1 MIMSKYG
8 FLSVLKEEMDKHFHY
23 DYALDWNKKNHVVE
37 LSFVLEVQNADSV
50 ETIDDKGEVSN
61 EDIIFEDYVLFY
73 NPAKSKFDADDYLVT
88 VPYDPK
94 KGLSREY
101 LAYFAQTLNDV
112 AIQGLDDLMDFLT
125 DETATDFSL
134 EWDTET
140 FDNGRAELEE
150 TEYYGYPRYW

>member
-1 MIMSKYG
+1 MSKYG

-23 DYALDWNKKNHVVE
+23 DYALDWNKKNHAVE

-94 KGLSREY
+94 KGLSRDY

-150 TEYYGYPRYW
+150 TEYYGYPRY

>member
-1 MIMSKYG
+1 MSKYG

-23 DYALDWNKKNHVVE
+23 DYALDWNKKNHAVE

-134 EWDTET
+134 AVSYTHLT
-140 FDNGRAELEE
+140 LPTIA
-150 TEYYGYPRYW
+150 

>member
-1 MIMSKYG
+1 MAKYG
-8 FLSVLKEEMDKHFHY
+8 FLSVLEEEMDKHFHY
-23 DYALDWNKKNHVVE
+23 DYALDWNKKNHAVE

-88 VPYDPK
+88 VPYDSK

-125 DETATDFSL
+125 DETVTDFSL

-150 TEYYGYPRYW
+150 TEYYGYPRY

>member
-1 MIMSKYG
+1 MSKYG

-23 DYALDWNKKNHVVE
+23 DYALDWNKKNHAVE

-73 NPAKSKFDADDYLVT
+73 NPAKSKFDADDSLVT

-150 TEYYGYPRYW
+150 TEYYGYPRY

>member
-1 MIMSKYG
+1 
-8 FLSVLKEEMDKHFHY
+8 MDKHFHY
-23 DYALDWNKKNHVVE
+23 DYALDWNKKNHAVE

-150 TEYYGYPRYW
+150 TEYYGYPRY

>member
-1 MIMSKYG
+1 MSKYG

-23 DYALDWNKKNHVVE
+23 DYALDWNKKNHAVE

-150 TEYYGYPRYW
+150 AEYYGYPRY

>member
-1 MIMSKYG
+1 MSKYG

-23 DYALDWNKKNHVVE
+23 DYALDWNKKNHAVE

-140 FDNGRAELEE
+140 FDNGRAEVEE
-150 TEYYGYPRYW
+150 TEYYGYPRYG

>member
-1 MIMSKYG
+1 MAKYG
-8 FLSVLKEEMDKHFHY
+8 FLSVLEEEMDKHFHY
-23 DYALDWNKKNHVVE
+23 DYALDWNKKNHAVE
-37 LSFVLEVQNADSV
+37 LSFVLEVQNADRV

-73 NPAKSKFDADDYLVT
+73 NPVKSKFDADDYLVT

-150 TEYYGYPRYW
+150 TEYYGYPRY

>member
-1 MIMSKYG
+1 MAKYG
-8 FLSVLKEEMDKHFHY
+8 FLSVLEEEMDKHFHY
-23 DYALDWNKKNHVVE
+23 DYALDWNKKNHAVE

-73 NPAKSKFDADDYLVT
+73 NPAKSKFDADDYLAT

-125 DETATDFSL
+125 DETVTDFSL

-150 TEYYGYPRYW
+150 TEYYGYPRY

>member
-1 MIMSKYG
+1 MSKYG

-23 DYALDWNKKNHVVE
+23 DYALDWNKKNHAVE
-37 LSFVLEVQNADSV
+37 LSFVLEVQNTDSV

-150 TEYYGYPRYW
+150 TEYYGYPRY

>member
-1 MIMSKYG
+1 MAKYG
-8 FLSVLKEEMDKHFHY
+8 FLSVLEEEMDKHFHY
-23 DYALDWNKKNHVVE
+23 DYALDWNKKNHAVE

-88 VPYDPK
+88 VPYAPK

-125 DETATDFSL
+125 DETVTDFSL

-150 TEYYGYPRYW
+150 TEYYGYPRY

>member
-1 MIMSKYG
+1 MPKYG
-8 FLSVLKEEMDKHFHY
+8 FLSVLKEERDKHFHY
-23 DYALDWNKKNHVVE
+23 DYALDWNKKNHAVE
-37 LSFVLEVQNADSV
+37 LSFVLEVQNTDSV

-150 TEYYGYPRYW
+150 TEYYGYPRY

>member
-1 MIMSKYG
+1 
-8 FLSVLKEEMDKHFHY
+8 MDKHFHY
-23 DYALDWNKKNHVVE
+23 DYALDWNKKNHAVE

-88 VPYDPK
+88 VPYAPK

-101 LAYFAQTLNDV
+101 LAYFADFLNEV
-112 AIQGLDDLMDFLT
+112 ADQGLSDLMDFLA
-125 DETATDFSL
+125 DEEAVEFAMVWN
-134 EWDTET
+134 EEA
-140 FDNGRAELEE
+140 FENGRAELEE

>member
-1 MIMSKYG
+1 MAKYG

-23 DYALDWNKKNHVVE
+23 DYALDWNKENHAVE

-50 ETIDDKGEVSN
+50 ETIDNKGEVSN

-150 TEYYGYPRYW
+150 AEYYGYPRY

>member
-1 MIMSKYG
+1 MAKYG
-8 FLSVLKEEMDKHFHY
+8 FLSVLEEEMDKHFHY
-23 DYALDWNKKNHVVE
+23 DYALDWNKKNHAVE

-88 VPYDPK
+88 VPYAPK

-125 DETATDFSL
+125 DEAATDFSL

-150 TEYYGYPRYW
+150 TEYYGYPRY

>member
-1 MIMSKYG
+1 MAKYG

-23 DYALDWNKKNHVVE
+23 DYALDWNKENHAVE

-125 DETATDFSL
+125 DETVTDFSL

-150 TEYYGYPRYW
+150 TEYYGYPRY

>member
-1 MIMSKYG
+1 MAKYG
-8 FLSVLKEEMDKHFHY
+8 FLSVLEEEMDKHFHY
-23 DYALDWNKKNHVVE
+23 DYALDWNKKNHAVE

-94 KGLSREY
+94 KGLSRKY

-125 DETATDFSL
+125 DETVTDFSL

-150 TEYYGYPRYW
+150 TEYYGYPRY

>member
-1 MIMSKYG
+1 MSKYG

-125 DETATDFSL
+125 DETVTDFSL

-150 TEYYGYPRYW
+150 TEYYGYPRY

>member
-1 MIMSKYG
+1 MLKYG

-23 DYALDWNKKNHVVE
+23 DYALDWNKKNHAVE

-150 TEYYGYPRYW
+150 TEYYGYPRY

>member
-1 MIMSKYG
+1 MSKYG

-23 DYALDWNKKNHVVE
+23 DYALDWNKKNHAVE
-37 LSFVLEVQNADSV
+37 LSFVLEVQNTDSV
-50 ETIDDKGEVSN
+50 ETVDDKGEVSN

-150 TEYYGYPRYW
+150 TEYYGYPRY

>member
-1 MIMSKYG
+1 MAKYG
-8 FLSVLKEEMDKHFHY
+8 FLSVLEEEMDKHFHY
-23 DYALDWNKKNHVVE
+23 DYALDWNKKNHAVE
-37 LSFVLEVQNADSV
+37 LSFVLEVQNANSV

-125 DETATDFSL
+125 DETVTDFSL

-150 TEYYGYPRYW
+150 TEYYGYPRY

>member
-1 MIMSKYG
+1 MAKYG
-8 FLSVLKEEMDKHFHY
+8 FLSVLEEEMDKHFHY
-23 DYALDWNKKNHVVE
+23 DYALDWNKKNHAVE
-37 LSFVLEVQNADSV
+37 LSFVLEVQNTDSV
-50 ETIDDKGEVSN
+50 ETVDDKGEVSN

-150 TEYYGYPRYW
+150 TEYYGYPRY

>member
-1 MIMSKYG
+1 
-8 FLSVLKEEMDKHFHY
+8 HY
-23 DYALDWNKKNHVVE
+23 DYALDWNKKNHAVE

-101 LAYFAQTLNDV
+101 LAYFADFLNEV
-112 AIQGLDDLMDFLT
+112 ADQGLSDLMDFLA
-125 DETATDFSL
+125 DEEAVEFAMVWN
-134 EWDTET
+134 EEA
-140 FDNGRAELEE
+140 FENGRAGLEE
-150 TEYYGYPRYW
+150 TEYYGYPRY

>member
-1 MIMSKYG
+1 MAKYG
-8 FLSVLKEEMDKHFHY
+8 FLSVLEEEMDKHFHY
-23 DYALDWNKKNHVVE
+23 DYALDWNKENHAVE

-88 VPYDPK
+88 VPYAPK

-125 DETATDFSL
+125 DEAATDFSL

-140 FDNGRAELEE
+140 FDNGRAELED
-150 TEYYGYPRYW
+150 TEYYGYPRY

>member
-1 MIMSKYG
+1 MAKYG
-8 FLSVLKEEMDKHFHY
+8 FLSVLEEEMDKHFHY
-23 DYALDWNKKNHVVE
+23 DYALDWNKKNHAVE

-112 AIQGLDDLMDFLT
+112 AIQGLDDLIDSLT
-125 DETATDFSL
+125 DETVTDFSL

-150 TEYYGYPRYW
+150 TEYYGYPRY

>member
-1 MIMSKYG
+1 MV

-23 DYALDWNKKNHVVE
+23 DYALDWNKKNHAVE

-150 TEYYGYPRYW
+150 TEYYGYPRY

>member
-1 MIMSKYG
+1 MSEYG

-23 DYALDWNKKNHVVE
+23 DYALDWNKKNHAVE

-150 TEYYGYPRYW
+150 TEYYGYPRY

>member
-1 MIMSKYG
+1 MSKYG

-23 DYALDWNKKNHVVE
+23 DYALDWNKKNHAVE

-140 FDNGRAELEE
+140 FDNGRAEFEE
-150 TEYYGYPRYW
+150 TEYYGYPRY

>member
-1 MIMSKYG
+1 MAKYG
-8 FLSVLKEEMDKHFHY
+8 FLSVLEEEMDKHFHY
-23 DYALDWNKKNHVVE
+23 DYALDWNKKNHAVE

-73 NPAKSKFDADDYLVT
+73 NPAKSKFDADDYLET

-125 DETATDFSL
+125 DETVTDFSL

-150 TEYYGYPRYW
+150 TEYYGYPRY

>member
-1 MIMSKYG
+1 YG
-8 FLSVLKEEMDKHFHY
+8 FLSVLEEEMDKHFHY
-23 DYALDWNKKNHVVE
+23 DYALDWNKKNHAVE

-150 TEYYGYPRYW
+150 AEYYGYPRY

>member
-1 MIMSKYG
+1 MAKYG
-8 FLSVLKEEMDKHFHY
+8 FLSVLEEEMDKHFHY
-23 DYALDWNKKNHVVE
+23 DYALDWNKKNHAVE

-88 VPYDPK
+88 VSYDPK

-125 DETATDFSL
+125 DETVTDFSL

-150 TEYYGYPRYW
+150 TEYYGYPRY

>member
-1 MIMSKYG
+1 MSKYG

-23 DYALDWNKKNHVVE
+23 GYALDWNKKNHAVE

-150 TEYYGYPRYW
+150 TEYYGYPRY

>member
-1 MIMSKYG
+1 MAKYG
-8 FLSVLKEEMDKHFHY
+8 FLSVLEEEMDKHFHY
-23 DYALDWNKKNHVVE
+23 DYALDWNKKNHAVE

-73 NPAKSKFDADDYLVT
+73 NPAKSKFDADDYLVI

-125 DETATDFSL
+125 DETVTDFSL

-150 TEYYGYPRYW
+150 TEYYGYPRY

>member
-1 MIMSKYG
+1 MSKYG

-23 DYALDWNKKNHVVE
+23 DYALDWNKKNHAVE
-37 LSFVLEVQNADSV
+37 LSFVLEVQNTDSV
-50 ETIDDKGEVSN
+50 ETVDDKGEVSN

-101 LAYFAQTLNDV
+101 LAYFADFLNEV
-112 AIQGLDDLMDFLT
+112 ADQGLSDLMDFLA
-125 DETATDFSL
+125 DEEAVEFAMVWN
-134 EWDTET
+134 EEA
-140 FDNGRAELEE
+140 FENGRAGLEE
-150 TEYYGYPRYW
+150 TEFYPYPRY

>member
-1 MIMSKYG
+1 MAKYG
-8 FLSVLKEEMDKHFHY
+8 FLSVLEEEMDKHFHY
-23 DYALDWNKKNHVVE
+23 DYALDWNKENHAVE

-88 VPYDPK
+88 VPYAPK

-125 DETATDFSL
+125 DEAATDFSL

-150 TEYYGYPRYW
+150 TEYYGYPRY

>member
-23 DYALDWNKKNHVVE
+23 DYALDWNKKNHAVE

>member
-1 MIMSKYG
+1 MAKYG
-8 FLSVLKEEMDKHFHY
+8 FLSVLEEEMDKHFHY
-23 DYALDWNKKNHVVE
+23 DYALDWNKKNHAVE

-140 FDNGRAELEE
+140 FDNGRAELKE
-150 TEYYGYPRYW
+150 TEYYGYPRY

>member
-1 MIMSKYG
+1 MSKYG

-23 DYALDWNKKNHVVE
+23 DYALDWNKKNHAVE

-150 TEYYGYPRYW
+150 TEYYGYPRY